1 MPPRPLSPAEIIKR
15 ATKLVNPTR
24 AAHPRGAPIREQ
36 FQEDVGHV
44 LDQIEQAD
52 ADRRVNRD
60 YGSTKPKDVRQP
72 FLRALDRVAQLASE
86 QPGEMFLNW
95 DDPGDVFS
103 GRENFLFHVERTRKR
118 AAHYE
123 APKGPR
129 SGRIRAHAAASA
141 LWLLDEYCV
150 PADAEKDSTYCRLT
164 ALLTG
169 EPHANLGR
177 HCRKRL
183 KRTNRV

>member
-1 MPPRPLSPAEIIKR
+1 MPPRPLSRAEIIKR

-24 AAHPRGAPIREQ
+24 AAHLRGAPIRDQ

-44 LDQIEQAD
+44 LDQIVLAERN
-52 ADRRVNRD
+52 RRVDRAK
-60 YGSTKPKDVRQP
+60 GSTKPKDVRQP
-72 FLRALDRVAQLASE
+72 FLLALARVAHLARE

-95 DDPGDVFS
+95 DNPGDMFS
-103 GRENFLFHVERTRKR
+103 GRENFLIHVEVTRER

-141 LWLLDEYCV
+141 LWLLDEY
-150 PADAEKDSTYCRLT
+150 
-164 ALLTG
+164 
-169 EPHANLGR
+169 
-177 HCRKRL
+177 
-183 KRTNRV
+183 

>member
-1 MPPRPLSPAEIIKR
+1 MPPRSLSRAEIIKR

-24 AAHPRGAPIREQ
+24 AAHPRGAQISEQ

-52 ADRRVNRD
+52 ADRRVNRAR
-60 YGSTKPKDVRQP
+60 GSTKPKDVRQP

-103 GRENFLFHVERTRKR
+103 GRENFLFHVEWTRKR
-118 AAHYE
+118 AADYE
-123 APKGPR
+123 APKGPH
-129 SGRIRAHAAASA
+129 SGSKRRHAAASA
-141 LWLLDEYCV
+141 LWLLGEYCV
-150 PADAEKDSTYCRLT
+150 AADAEKGSTYCLLT

-169 EPHANLGR
+169 EPRANLER
-177 HCRKRL
+177 HCRERL
-183 KRTNRV
+183 KR